1 MTSTVENE
9 TIELTLEEFRK
20 LPEYSTT
27 LPTGPKP
34 GFRWR
39 RNVQVFDPVAQAEE
53 KIAGVMPDWVMAE
66 TYELDPP
73 DPGQVGIRWKNIK
86 IKE

>member
-1 MTSTVENE
+1 MTNELE
-9 TIELTLEEFRK
+9 TIELTLEEFKK
-20 LPEYSTT
+20 LPEYSMT

-53 KIAGVMPDWVMAE
+53 KMAGVMPDWVLAE
-66 TYELDPP
+66 AHFLDPP
-73 DPGQVGIRWKNIK
+73 QPGRVGIRWMNIK